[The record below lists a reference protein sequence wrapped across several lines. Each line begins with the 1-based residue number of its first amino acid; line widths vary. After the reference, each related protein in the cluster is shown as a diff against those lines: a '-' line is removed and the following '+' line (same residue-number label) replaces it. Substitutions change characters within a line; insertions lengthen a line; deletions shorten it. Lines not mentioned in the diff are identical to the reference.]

1 MNVMIIDDDENVRK
15 RLKSLIDWEGLSAQ
29 LVCEARDSDTA
40 RELFLLHRPKIVITD
55 INIPVISG
63 LDLAEEFQKE
73 DSEVRFI
80 VITGYNDFEMARQA
94 FNLRTVNL
102 LSKPIQA
109 DVINESIRKAM
120 NQIMEARK
128 NSISMAALQQLVT
141 NNFPQI
147 QQNYMENLLHGR
159 SNQPQQV
166 REKLRQLKIPCPGPN
181 YAVVLISLSVS
192 NETEADRETITLLI
206 RDLFVEEAGAKGLTA
221 YAFTDSHM
229 RVNCLVSAEAE
240 NPNDVLE
247 EIILRVKERIAYY
260 ECAQLFAGIGSVVR
274 DVMEIQ
280 HSYSAAHTALQYQ
293 SVLGWEDIVHFQN
306 LEKTDVVLSTQ
317 NPVFEY
323 LMEQFRNGNLEEI
336 EKTLRKQIKMIRGA
350 YLPDKTQMLRNF
362 LLEYVIKVTDTALLL
377 GLDINK
383 GMQISAV
390 FTHLFKAQNF
400 EQCIREILAL
410 TSSLIEQI
418 QEKRISSTNQIIEQA
433 KGYIRE
439 NLHDEHLSLEQ
450 VSARVALSKIY
461 FCKLFHRTVGMS
473 FVNYLKQE
481 RIELAKKLLLND
493 DLKVFEISVATGFSS
508 PKYFSYVFKQ
518 LVGMTP
524 MEFKKKEKI

>member
-63 LDLAEEFQKE
+63 LDLAEEFQKD

-159 SNQPQQV
+159 NNQPQQV

-181 YAVVLISLSVS
+181 YVVVLISLSVS

-229 RVNCLVSAEAE
+229 RVNCLVSAETE
-240 NPNDVLE
+240 NPNDV
-247 EIILRVKERIAYY
+247 
-260 ECAQLFAGIGSVVR
+260 
-274 DVMEIQ
+274 
-280 HSYSAAHTALQYQ
+280 
-293 SVLGWEDIVHFQN
+293 
-306 LEKTDVVLSTQ
+306 
-317 NPVFEY
+317 
-323 LMEQFRNGNLEEI
+323 LEEI

-433 KGYIRE
+433 KGHIRE